1 MRDLK
6 NKENFFRSFVS
17 ETEDDLSSPTTS
29 VFSNRVFRYR
39 QAVQD
44 FLENVAY
51 DVEAISKLRKGLK
64 SFTVNQELC
73 MQCHENLA
81 ESLCSLAALSNSCL
95 ATSDGNPEISTGW
108 LRFSMMF
115 KDLAL
120 LNKVLV
126 RSAKSCLI
134 YPLAVIVKNDGRA
147 KLSSKAVDKA
157 FRDYQCKAA
166 KLEKDAKSQTTS
178 EGFKLSQLD
187 VAEALLKERT
197 ILQYELCQLFLKASK
212 MESKNSVG
220 LVESMIELYYAL
232 HTRGIET
239 LEELHEFVE
248 ELEKKL
254 DETKRSQNEDQK
266 LLHNLSK
273 SLKRSVVVLD
283 YETAKTDESRDST
296 ESLSVTM
303 LDSGPTEQPN
313 SSTAL
318 LKCGYLLKRSKRK
331 MHRMW
336 YKRRCEI
343 RDGFLH
349 IWHENEAQAPIE
361 LNLLT
366 CQIQPSADDERCF
379 IVQSSERKYEF
390 QAESENSANEWLNLL
405 KKAKKQLEQEAM
417 SSEATSGERV
427 EKVAMEKIKSLPG
440 NDRCCDCTSSR
451 DVSWLCTNLGSLHC
465 IDCAGV
471 HRELGVHV
479 SRIQSL
485 NLDRLDRATA
495 LIPLALGNQKV
506 NMVLEAGYSGL
517 KMLENSVERKRFI
530 QKKYVGRKFVVPVTD
545 RPMEYLIETVAL
557 GSVSNLLHLYASGV
571 DMNSIVDPDSNSTPL
586 LMAVAADAGGSHLAF
601 IQFLLQNGAD
611 VNAQNC
617 FGDTAV
623 HLCIRQNKPECLKL
637 LLLVWNVNVELCN
650 VDSLTPLLLAQQ
662 LQHETCERLLN
673 KFEQNAKSTF
683 ADIEFPL
690 SLLNEGADDS
700 AELVDVPLAM
710 RFSTPRASQLF
721 PTRSVLV
728 NSDQRKSVLD
738 YSANGSRSSVF
749 GESGCLSSTFSLPQK
764 SFTLNRFDNS
774 NISEPTPA
782 NLATFSSFQRKPQC
796 TTVLPRPAPR
806 KVPPL
811 LFKKPTS
818 EIRKKC
824 RAIYNCKADNSDE
837 ISFSR
842 GDLIFITREHLSDEN
857 DYWMVWSFLD
867 AEGYVADRPDIVG
880 RFPTSYVLRQ
890 CCLYP
895 VFPFLNFW
903 KVIKLILISCKFEL
917 FQFQWSK
924 LFGQQ
929 CGGVDNLR
937 IRVPITWQLA
947 YFCSSMPVE

>member
-39 QAVQD
+39 QAVQE

-64 SFTVNQELC
+64 SYTVNQELC

-134 YPLAVIVKNDGRA
+134 YPLAVIVKNDARLVLLSSTDA
-147 KLSSKAVDKA
+147 VILSINQKILSSKAVDKA

-232 HTRGIET
+232 HTRGLET

-248 ELEKKL
+248 ELEKKI

-283 YETAKTDESRDST
+283 YEIAKTDESRDST

-303 LDSGPTEQPN
+303 LDSGTSEQPN

-343 RDGFLH
+343 RDGFLY

-379 IVQSSERKYEF
+379 VVQSSERKYEF
-390 QAESENSANEWLNLL
+390 QAET
-405 KKAKKQLEQEAM
+405 KKQLEQEAM

-427 EKVAMEKIKSLPG
+427 QKVAMEKIKSLPG

-517 KMLENSVERKRFI
+517 KMLENSIERKRFI
-530 QKKYVGRKFVVPVTD
+530 QKKYVARKFVVPVTD

-586 LMAVAADAGGSHLAF
+586 LMAVAADTGGSHLAF

-728 NSDQRKSVLD
+728 NNDQRKSVLD
-738 YSANGSRSSVF
+738 FSANGGRNSVF

-774 NISEPTPA
+774 SISEPTPA
-782 NLATFSSFQRKPQC
+782 NVVTFSSFQRKPQC
-796 TTVLPRPAPR
+796 TTILPRPAPR
-806 KVPPL
+806 K
-811 LFKKPTS
+811 KKPTS

-824 RAIYNCKADNSDE
+824 RAIYNCKADNNDE

-857 DYWMVWSFLD
+857 DYWM
-867 AEGYVADRPDIVG
+867 EGYVADRPDIVG
-880 RFPTSYVLRQ
+880 RFPTSYNNNDLQLPKLLVNTSSV
-890 CCLYP
+890 LYP
-895 VFPFLNFW
+895 VFPF
-903 KVIKLILISCKFEL
+903 FEL
-917 FQFQWSK
+917 LEISVVTIYHLDRLFSFLWSK

-929 CGGVDNLR
+929 CDADVHRLQ
-937 IRVPITWQLA
+937 VPITCQLA
-947 YFCSSMPVE
+947 YFYSVMRFE

>member
-39 QAVQD
+39 QAVQE

-64 SFTVNQELC
+64 SYTVNQELC

-232 HTRGIET
+232 HTRGLET

-248 ELEKKL
+248 ELEKKI

-283 YETAKTDESRDST
+283 YEIAKTDESRDST

-303 LDSGPTEQPN
+303 LDSGTSEQPN

-343 RDGFLH
+343 RDGFLY

-379 IVQSSERKYEF
+379 VVQSSERKYEF

-427 EKVAMEKIKSLPG
+427 QKVAMEKIKSLPG

-517 KMLENSVERKRFI
+517 KMLENSIERKRFI
-530 QKKYVGRKFVVPVTD
+530 QKKYVARKFVVPVTD

-586 LMAVAADAGGSHLAF
+586 
-601 IQFLLQNGAD
+601 
-611 VNAQNC
+611 
-617 FGDTAV
+617 
-623 HLCIRQNKPECLKL
+623 QNKPECLKL

-728 NSDQRKSVLD
+728 NNDQRKSVLD
-738 YSANGSRSSVF
+738 FSANGGRNSVF

-774 NISEPTPA
+774 SISEPTPA
-782 NLATFSSFQRKPQC
+782 NVVTFSSFQRKPQC
-796 TTVLPRPAPR
+796 TTILPRPAPR
-806 KVPPL
+806 K
-811 LFKKPTS
+811 KKPTS

-824 RAIYNCKADNSDE
+824 RAIYNCKADNNDE

-857 DYWMVWSFLD
+857 DYWM
-867 AEGYVADRPDIVG
+867 EGYVADRPDIVG
-880 RFPTSYVLRQ
+880 RFPTSYNNNDLQLPKLLVNTSSV
-890 CCLYP
+890 LYP
-895 VFPFLNFW
+895 VFPF
-903 KVIKLILISCKFEL
+903 FEL
-917 FQFQWSK
+917 LEISVVTIYHLDRLFSFLWSK

-929 CGGVDNLR
+929 CDADVHRLQ
-937 IRVPITWQLA
+937 VPITCQLA
-947 YFCSSMPVE
+947 YFYSVMRFE

>member
-1 MRDLK
+1 MFIENSGEMRDLK

-232 HTRGIET
+232 HTFFRRGIET

-390 QAESENSANEWLNLL
+390 QAENENSANEWLNLL

-611 VNAQNC
+611 
-617 FGDTAV
+617 
-623 HLCIRQNKPECLKL
+623 L

-738 YSANGSRSSVF
+738 YSANGSRNSVF

-764 SFTLNRFDNS
+764 SFT
-774 NISEPTPA
+774 
-782 NLATFSSFQRKPQC
+782 FQRKPQC

-806 KVPPL
+806 K
-811 LFKKPTS
+811 KKPTS

-857 DYWMVWSFLD
+857 DYWMNNNDLQL
-867 AEGYVADRPDIVG
+867 PKLL
-880 RFPTSYVLRQ
+880 VLRQ

-903 KVIKLILISCKFEL
+903 KNSILIISMVEAV
-917 FQFQWSK
+917 WSAVWCRLAGGEK
-924 LFGQQ
+924 NARVLARVGRAIHLLHRVL
-929 CGGVDNLR
+929 GVD
-937 IRVPITWQLA
+937 
-947 YFCSSMPVE
+947 FGD

>member
-39 QAVQD
+39 QAVQE

-64 SFTVNQELC
+64 SYTVNQELC

-166 KLEKDAKSQTTS
+166 KLEKDAKSQTTTS

-197 ILQYELCQLFLKASK
+197 ILQYELCQFFLKASK

-232 HTRGIET
+232 HTFFRRGLET

-248 ELEKKL
+248 ELEKKI

-283 YETAKTDESRDST
+283 YEIAKTDESRDST

-303 LDSGPTEQPN
+303 LDSGPSEQPN

-343 RDGFLH
+343 RDGFLY

-379 IVQSSERKYEF
+379 VVQSSERKYEF

-427 EKVAMEKIKSLPG
+427 QKVAMEKIKSLPG

-530 QKKYVGRKFVVPVTD
+530 QKKYVARKFVVPVTD

-586 LMAVAADAGGSHLAF
+586 LMAVAADTGGSHLAF

-728 NSDQRKSVLD
+728 NNDQRKSVLD
-738 YSANGSRSSVF
+738 FSANGGRNSVF
-749 GESGCLSSTFSLPQK
+749 GESSCLSSTFSLPQK

-774 NISEPTPA
+774 SISEPTPA
-782 NLATFSSFQRKPQC
+782 NVVTFSSFQRKPQC
-796 TTVLPRPAPR
+796 TTILPRPAPR
-806 KVPPL
+806 K
-811 LFKKPTS
+811 KKPTS

-857 DYWMVWSFLD
+857 DYWM
-867 AEGYVADRPDIVG
+867 EGYVADRPDIVG
-880 RFPTSYVLRQ
+880 RFPTSYVTFEKEVLHQ
-890 CCLYP
+890 CC
-895 VFPFLNFW
+895 
-903 KVIKLILISCKFEL
+903 I
-917 FQFQWSK
+917 
-924 LFGQQ
+924 Q
-929 CGGVDNLR
+929 C
-937 IRVPITWQLA
+937 
-947 YFCSSMPVE
+947 FHF